1 MPHTEQPTYEYWL
14 ANLYV
19 PIAGADGEGEGGG
32 DGGDGGDAGEGGSVP
47 WDLSDVPEA
56 LQPALTEQ
64 LKKVEGGITKRFQ
77 DHAAYRQQ
85 WEPFEQIDGFS
96 DLSPDQ
102 VSELVGFAQ
111 LAQND
116 EQFGQWLMNEAQ
128 ARGLLGDDGEGEG
141 EPDGEFL
148 DGGDPEQL
156 EELIANALDERLG
169 PLEAGFEQQSQ
180 MQREAQAGQ
189 EVQDA
194 LGALHEE
201 HGEFDDQIVCQLAIG
216 YAEDGAGVDA
226 INKAFADY
234 RNLVGQAESGIFKSK
249 TNAPATAETGGKPDS
264 AAKPITSLDEAREA
278 ALAMVRQTQET

>member
-1 MPHTEQPTYEYWL
+1 MPHDEQPTYEQWL
-14 ANLYV
+14 ETYTPMMGAET
-19 PIAGADGEGEGGG
+19 PPAAGGEGDGDGGG
-32 DGGDGGDAGEGGSVP
+32 DDGGSVP

-77 DHAAYRQQ
+77 DHAQYRSQ
-85 WEPFEQIDGFS
+85 WEPYESIEGFS

-111 LAQND
+111 LAQD
-116 EQFGQWLMNEAQ
+116 DDQFGEWLMGEAQ
-128 ARGLLGDDGEGEG
+128 ARGLLGDDGG
-141 EPDGEFL
+141 
-148 DGGDPEQL
+148 DGGSDDDLLDDGGPDQIK
-156 EELIANALDERLG
+156 ELIASALDERLG

-180 MQREAQAGQ
+180 MQREQAAGQ
-189 EVQDA
+189 EVQDS
-194 LGALHEE
+194 LSALHEE

-216 YAEDGAGVDA
+216 YAEDGAGADA

-234 RNLVGQAESGIFKSK
+234 QNIVGQAEGGIFKSK
-249 TNAPATAETGGKPDS
+249 ANSPASAETGGKPDS

-278 ALAMVRQTQET
+278 ALAMVRQTQQT